1 MTQDG
6 GLQRGRYGRMAVLR
20 LRPNQDLVEGLEAA
34 CRDYGIGHGLV
45 RSALGSLTDASFA
58 LGGEG
63 GDEEEEAAFVAGPGL
78 EIVSVAGDI
87 RPDAERAPRVELSGS
102 VADGEGRVHGGRFRR
117 GANPICITMELV
129 IQEWLPETR

>member
-20 LRPNQDLVEGLEAA
+20 LRPNQDLVDGLEAA
-34 CRDYGIGHGLV
+34 CRDYGIAHGLV

-58 LGGEG
+58 LGEGE
-63 GDEEEEAAFVAGPGL
+63 DEAAFVAGPGL
-78 EIVSVAGDI
+78 EIVSMAGDI
-87 RPDAERAPRVELSGS
+87 RPGSEGAPQVLLSGS
-102 VADGEGRVHGGRFRR
+102 VADREGRVHGGRFRR

-129 IQEWLPETR
+129 VQEWIPEPR